1 MKILVL
7 SAGLFLGAIASA
19 TAQPGLSAFV
29 DRPADPRAIQVTGAA
44 GDGKADDSAA
54 IQAAID
60 KAAADREEGIVF
72 IPQGRYRITRTIYVW
87 PAVRV
92 FGFGAKRPV
101 FVLVDNTPGFA
112 KGVADMVI
120 FAGFRLGAGA
130 SSRPERPGARVPF
143 PPPAVCRPIPIS
155 PTPIPAHFIRR

>member
-1 MKILVL
+1 MSPGMTAMKTLLL
-7 SAGLFLGAIASA
+7 SAALLLAAATSA
-19 TAQPGLSAFV
+19 VAAPGSSAFTTRL
-29 DRPADPRAIQVTGAA
+29 DDPRAIPLSGAV

-72 IPQGRYRITRTIYVW
+72 IPQGRYRLTRTIYVW

-92 FGFGAKRPV
+92 IGWGAKRPV
-101 FVLVDNTPGFA
+101 FVLGDDTPGFS

-120 FAGFRLGAGA
+120 
-130 SSRPERPGARVPF
+130 
-143 PPPAVCRPIPIS
+143 
-155 PTPIPAHFIRR
+155 